1 MRWLL
6 SVMAAF
12 LVGVSPACAQD
23 NLANQTRALVVIA
36 EAANSICF
44 SVSQG
49 GRQSSTTLSGESTAK
64 LNDASA
70 KVADLNVKGSAQ
82 ITGNDYQGVF
92 QGELTSALNSSQNC
106 KKSVFDILVVKMLPT
121 VTSETGLPGTQGIHL
136 TPRTVEQ
143 PSPGVDCRNTNEP
156 IEDLLCADAD
166 LAKADGRMGRLYQQ
180 KMQQLDATDK
190 TSLRQQQRNWI
201 RLRDATCNIPISGNL
216 SVAELAPTKP
226 CILKLTQQRANEL
239 AK

>member
-1 MRWLL
+1 MRWIL
-6 SVMAAF
+6 SVMATF
-12 LVGVSPACAQD
+12 LVGVSPTYAQD
-23 NLANQTRALVVIA
+23 DLTNQARALVVIA
-36 EAANSICF
+36 ETANSICY

-49 GRQSSTTLSGESTAK
+49 GRQNATSLSGESTAK

-82 ITGNDYQGVF
+82 ITSTDYQGLF
-92 QGELTSALNSSQNC
+92 QGELASALNNSQNC
-106 KKSVFDILVVKMLPT
+106 KKSVFDVLVVKLLPT
-121 VTSETGLPGTQGIHL
+121 VTSQTGLPGTQGIHL

-180 KMQQLDATDK
+180 RMQQLSAADK

-201 RLRDATCNIPISGNL
+201 RLRDATCNIPISGSL

-226 CILKLTQQRANEL
+226 CILKLTQQRTNDL
-239 AK
+239 VQ